1 MSKIQERIEAQQK
14 KIEQEKARLQ
24 QLQSRAKQE
33 ERRRDTRRKILAGA
47 LVLAAAKEDPR
58 IADWLEKQVKEK
70 LSADRDRELFKN

>member
-24 QLQSRAKQE
+24 QLQSRAKKE

-47 LVLAAAKEDPR
+47 LVLNAAREDPR
-58 IADWLEKQVKEK
+58 IAEWLEKQVREK
-70 LSADRDRELFKN
+70 LSADRDRELFKD